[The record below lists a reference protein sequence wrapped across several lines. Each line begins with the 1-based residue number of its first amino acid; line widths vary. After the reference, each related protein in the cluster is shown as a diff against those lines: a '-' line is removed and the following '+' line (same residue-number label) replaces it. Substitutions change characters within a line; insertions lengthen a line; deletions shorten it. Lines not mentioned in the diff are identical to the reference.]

1 MINSKYIEE
10 LKILG
15 FNSNIDA
22 LESYIETLQ
31 DSFADG
37 KSIVQDYEYD
47 RLKRLLGDL
56 KPDSKVLRR
65 DYNKDSSGEI
75 DSYDKLLEQYGMRKI
90 KNCLDRI
97 DIEEFIS
104 DVVDHKVDVC
114 TSFKLKGTACRIV
127 YEWGD
132 LVSATTEGKQPNK
145 KGRDITR
152 HIKTLLGDH
161 NDYLEGYDLVEIRG
175 VLTIRNDDF
184 ENRLKYE
191 YKNPL
196 NVVSHLIR
204 NNATDRELKYLHF
217 VSYKI
222 LVNDDDNFYDTLESE
237 LDQLST
243 IGFEIPEY
251 EVYEIQSSDDIE
263 NILHEFEEKELNG
276 VPKYSTDGIVIAVN
290 DNHDFYALGLK
301 DDKYKANIA
310 VKMGIWEHS
319 NYASTIR
326 EIQWCNNGEDLV
338 PVAIIDPIVT
348 VTGKT
353 VRSLNIPNLGILT
366 KLNLIPGNKINFEYN
381 GKDGIR
387 LLSQDGLII
396 TMI

>member
-75 DSYDKLLEQYGMRKI
+75 DSCDKLLGQYGMRKI

-114 TSFKLKGTACRIV
+114 TSFKLKGTTCRIV

-132 LVSATTEGKQPNK
+132 LVSATTEGKQHNK

-184 ENRLKYE
+184 ENRLKYA

-387 LLSQDGLII
+387 LLSQDGLSI